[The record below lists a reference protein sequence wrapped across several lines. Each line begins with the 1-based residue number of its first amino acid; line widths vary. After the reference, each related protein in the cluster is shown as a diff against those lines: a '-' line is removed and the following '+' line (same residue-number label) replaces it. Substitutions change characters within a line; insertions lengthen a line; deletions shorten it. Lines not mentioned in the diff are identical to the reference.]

1 MQSYEFL
8 LILAVILLSTKVFG
22 LISERVHMPQVVG
35 ALLAGVVLGPSV
47 LGLVEETDFLL
58 KTSEIGVILLMFMA
72 GLDTDLE
79 ELKKTGLASFVI
91 ALIGVVVPL
100 IAGTGLYLVFF
111 PDMGEPLHMLKAL
124 FIGVVLTATSVSITV
139 ETLREM
145 GRLKGKVGTAI
156 LGAAIIDD
164 IMGIIVLTL
173 VSAMTDPT
181 VQPIA
186 VLGRIVAFFILVVIV
201 GFVMYRLFRAITGI
215 IVLTLV
221 SAMTDPTV
229 QPIAVLGRIVAFFIL
244 VVIVGFVMYRLFRAI
259 TNEWSNH
266 RRIAIYALSFC
277 LILSFVAEH
286 YFGIADITVGFVM
299 YRLFRAITNEWSN
312 HRRIAIY
319 ALSFCLILSFV
330 AEHYFGIADITGA
343 YFAGLILCN
352 LLEAREYI
360 NKKVNIL
367 AYMFFSPVFLAS
379 MGIKTELDG
388 MTGSLLIFSFALL
401 AVAIITKIV
410 GCGLGAKLMGFN
422 WSDSLSIGL
431 GMVSRGEVALIVAQ
445 KGAQVGLIDS
455 LLFPPIVLVVIV
467 TTLITPILLKLF
479 MKSPGEGTPPSIRHD
494 FI

>member
-173 VSAMTDPT
+173 VSAMTDPA

-186 VLGRIVAFFILVVIV
+186 VLGRIAAFFILVVI
-201 GFVMYRLFRAITGI
+201 
-215 IVLTLV
+215 
-221 SAMTDPTV
+221 
-229 QPIAVLGRIVAFFIL
+229 
-244 VVIVGFVMYRLFRAI
+244 
-259 TNEWSNH
+259 
-266 RRIAIYALSFC
+266 
-277 LILSFVAEH
+277 
-286 YFGIADITVGFVM
+286 VGFVM

-367 AYMFFSPVFLAS
+367 AYMFFSPVFFAS

>member
-111 PDMGEPLHMLKAL
+111 PDVGEPLHMLKAL

-201 GFVMYRLFRAITGI
+201 GFVMYRLFRAIT
-215 IVLTLV
+215 
-221 SAMTDPTV
+221 
-229 QPIAVLGRIVAFFIL
+229 
-244 VVIVGFVMYRLFRAI
+244 
-259 TNEWSNH
+259 
-266 RRIAIYALSFC
+266 
-277 LILSFVAEH
+277 
-286 YFGIADITVGFVM
+286 
-299 YRLFRAITNEWSN
+299 NEWSN

-367 AYMFFSPVFLAS
+367 AYMFFSPVFFAS

-401 AVAIITKIV
+401 AIAIITKIV

-455 LLFPPIVLVVIV
+455 SLFPPIVLVVIV

>member
-35 ALLAGVVLGPSV
+35 ALVAGVVLGPSV
-47 LGLVEETDFLL
+47 LGLVEETDFLM

-91 ALIGVVVPL
+91 ALIGVLVPL
-100 IAGTGLYLVFF
+100 AAGTGLYLAFF
-111 PDMGEPLHMLKAL
+111 PDNGEPLHMLKAL

-181 VQPIA
+181 VKPIA
-186 VLGRIVAFFILVVIV
+186 VLGRILAFFVLLVIV
-201 GFVMYRLFRAITGI
+201 GYI
-215 IVLTLV
+215 
-221 SAMTDPTV
+221 
-229 QPIAVLGRIVAFFIL
+229 
-244 VVIVGFVMYRLFRAI
+244 MYRLFRAI

-266 RRIAIYALSFC
+266 RRIAIYAL
-277 LILSFVAEH
+277 A
-286 YFGIADITVGFVM
+286 
-299 YRLFRAITNEWSN
+299 
-312 HRRIAIY
+312 
-319 ALSFCLILSFV
+319 FCLILSFV

-352 LLEAREYI
+352 IMEAREYI
-360 NKKVNIL
+360 NKKVNIM
-367 AYMFFSPVFLAS
+367 AYMFFSPVFFAS

-388 MTGSLLIFSFALL
+388 MTTSLLIFSIALL
-401 AVAIITKIV
+401 VIAILTKIV

-422 WSDSLSIGL
+422 WSDSLSVGL

-445 KGAQVGLIDS
+445 KGAQSGLVDS
-455 LLFPPIVLVVIV
+455 SLFPPIVLVVIV

-479 MKSPGEGTPPSIRHD
+479 MKSPEGPDLELRHD
-494 FI
+494 HI

>member
-58 KTSEIGVILLMFMA
+58 RTSEIGVILLMFMA

-201 GFVMYRLFRAITGI
+201 GFVMYRLFRAIT
-215 IVLTLV
+215 
-221 SAMTDPTV
+221 
-229 QPIAVLGRIVAFFIL
+229 
-244 VVIVGFVMYRLFRAI
+244 
-259 TNEWSNH
+259 
-266 RRIAIYALSFC
+266 
-277 LILSFVAEH
+277 
-286 YFGIADITVGFVM
+286 
-299 YRLFRAITNEWSN
+299 NEWSN

-367 AYMFFSPVFLAS
+367 AYMFFSPVFFAS

-388 MTGSLLIFSFALL
+388 MTGSLLIFSFPLL
-401 AVAIITKIV
+401 AVAIITKII

-455 LLFPPIVLVVIV
+455 SLFPPIVLVVIV

>member
-1 MQSYEFL
+1 
-8 LILAVILLSTKVFG
+8 
-22 LISERVHMPQVVG
+22 
-35 ALLAGVVLGPSV
+35 
-47 LGLVEETDFLL
+47 
-58 KTSEIGVILLMFMA
+58 
-72 GLDTDLE
+72 
-79 ELKKTGLASFVI
+79 
-91 ALIGVVVPL
+91 
-100 IAGTGLYLVFF
+100 
-111 PDMGEPLHMLKAL
+111 MLKAL

-201 GFVMYRLFRAITGI
+201 GFVMYRLFRAIT
-215 IVLTLV
+215 
-221 SAMTDPTV
+221 
-229 QPIAVLGRIVAFFIL
+229 
-244 VVIVGFVMYRLFRAI
+244 
-259 TNEWSNH
+259 
-266 RRIAIYALSFC
+266 
-277 LILSFVAEH
+277 
-286 YFGIADITVGFVM
+286 
-299 YRLFRAITNEWSN
+299 NEWSN

-367 AYMFFSPVFLAS
+367 AYMFFSPVFFAS

-401 AVAIITKIV
+401 AIAIITKIV

-445 KGAQVGLIDS
+445 KGAHVGLIDS
-455 LLFPPIVLVVIV
+455 SLFPPIVLVVIV

>member
-111 PDMGEPLHMLKAL
+111 PDMSEPLHMLKAL

-186 VLGRIVAFFILVVIV
+186 VLGRIAAFFILVVIV
-201 GFVMYRLFRAITGI
+201 GFVMYRLFRT
-215 IVLTLV
+215 
-221 SAMTDPTV
+221 
-229 QPIAVLGRIVAFFIL
+229 
-244 VVIVGFVMYRLFRAI
+244 
-259 TNEWSNH
+259 
-266 RRIAIYALSFC
+266 
-277 LILSFVAEH
+277 
-286 YFGIADITVGFVM
+286 
-299 YRLFRAITNEWSN
+299 ITNEWSN

-367 AYMFFSPVFLAS
+367 AYMFFSPVFFAS

-455 LLFPPIVLVVIV
+455 SLFPPIVLVVIV

>member
-186 VLGRIVAFFILVVIV
+186 VLGRIAAFFILVVI
-201 GFVMYRLFRAITGI
+201 
-215 IVLTLV
+215 
-221 SAMTDPTV
+221 
-229 QPIAVLGRIVAFFIL
+229 
-244 VVIVGFVMYRLFRAI
+244 
-259 TNEWSNH
+259 
-266 RRIAIYALSFC
+266 
-277 LILSFVAEH
+277 
-286 YFGIADITVGFVM
+286 VGFVM

-367 AYMFFSPVFLAS
+367 AYMFFSPVFFAS

-401 AVAIITKIV
+401 AVAIITKII

-455 LLFPPIVLVVIV
+455 SLFPPIVLVVIV

>member
-1 MQSYEFL
+1 MDGRIARRCSAFYTNFSGIYSQKVLVHPNKKVYNNAILFRKGIGGIYNMQSYEFL

-100 IAGTGLYLVFF
+100 IAGTGLYLIFF

-201 GFVMYRLFRAITGI
+201 GFVMYRLFRAIT
-215 IVLTLV
+215 
-221 SAMTDPTV
+221 
-229 QPIAVLGRIVAFFIL
+229 
-244 VVIVGFVMYRLFRAI
+244 
-259 TNEWSNH
+259 
-266 RRIAIYALSFC
+266 
-277 LILSFVAEH
+277 
-286 YFGIADITVGFVM
+286 
-299 YRLFRAITNEWSN
+299 NEWSN

-367 AYMFFSPVFLAS
+367 AYMFFSPVFFAS

-455 LLFPPIVLVVIV
+455 SLFPPIVLVVIV

>member
-201 GFVMYRLFRAITGI
+201 GFVMYRLFRAIT
-215 IVLTLV
+215 
-221 SAMTDPTV
+221 
-229 QPIAVLGRIVAFFIL
+229 
-244 VVIVGFVMYRLFRAI
+244 
-259 TNEWSNH
+259 
-266 RRIAIYALSFC
+266 
-277 LILSFVAEH
+277 
-286 YFGIADITVGFVM
+286 
-299 YRLFRAITNEWSN
+299 NEWSN

-367 AYMFFSPVFLAS
+367 AYMFFSPVFFAS

-401 AVAIITKIV
+401 AIAIITKIV

-455 LLFPPIVLVVIV
+455 SLFPPIVLVVIV

>member
-201 GFVMYRLFRAITGI
+201 GFVMYRLFRAIT
-215 IVLTLV
+215 
-221 SAMTDPTV
+221 
-229 QPIAVLGRIVAFFIL
+229 
-244 VVIVGFVMYRLFRAI
+244 
-259 TNEWSNH
+259 
-266 RRIAIYALSFC
+266 
-277 LILSFVAEH
+277 
-286 YFGIADITVGFVM
+286 
-299 YRLFRAITNEWSN
+299 NEWSN

-367 AYMFFSPVFLAS
+367 AYMFFSPVFFAS

-479 MKSPGEGTPPSIRHD
+479 MKSPGEGTPPSIRDD

>member
-8 LILAVILLSTKVFG
+8 MILAVILLSTKVFG

-47 LGLVEETDFLL
+47 LGLVEETDFLM
-58 KTSEIGVILLMFMA
+58 KTSEIGVIILMFMA

-79 ELKKTGLASFVI
+79 ELKKTGFASFII
-91 ALIGVVVPL
+91 ALIGVIVPL
-100 IAGTGLYLVFF
+100 GAGTALYLGFF
-111 PDMGEPLHMLKAL
+111 PDAGDPLHMLRAL

-173 VSAMTDPT
+173 VSGMTDPT

-186 VLGRIVAFFILVVIV
+186 VVGRIAAFFVLLVAV
-201 GFVMYRLFRAITGI
+201 GLLM
-215 IVLTLV
+215 
-221 SAMTDPTV
+221 P
-229 QPIAVLGRIVAFFIL
+229 
-244 VVIVGFVMYRLFRAI
+244 RLFRAI

-266 RRIAIYALSFC
+266 RRIAIYAL
-277 LILSFVAEH
+277 A
-286 YFGIADITVGFVM
+286 
-299 YRLFRAITNEWSN
+299 
-312 HRRIAIY
+312 
-319 ALSFCLILSFV
+319 FCLILSFV

-352 LLEAREYI
+352 IVEAREYI
-360 NKKVNIL
+360 NKKMNIM
-367 AYMFFSPVFLAS
+367 AYMFFSPVFFAS
-379 MGIKTELDG
+379 IGIKTELAG
-388 MTGSLLIFSFALL
+388 MTTSLLVFSVLL
-401 AVAIITKIV
+401 LVIAIVTKII
-410 GCGLGAKLMGFN
+410 GCGLGAKMMGFS
-422 WSDSLSIGL
+422 WSDSLSVGL

-445 KGAQVGLIDS
+445 KGAQARLVDS
-455 LLFPPIVLVVIV
+455 TLFPPIVLMVIV

-479 MKSPGEGTPPSIRHD
+479 MKPPQGAEPSIRHD
-494 FI
+494 HI

>member
-35 ALLAGVVLGPSV
+35 ALVAGVVLGPSV
-47 LGLVEETDFLL
+47 LGLVEETDFLM

-91 ALIGVVVPL
+91 ALIGVLVPL
-100 IAGTGLYLVFF
+100 AAGTGLYLAFF
-111 PDMGEPLHMLKAL
+111 PDNGEPLHMLKAL

-181 VQPIA
+181 VKPIA
-186 VLGRIVAFFILVVIV
+186 VLGRILAFFVLLVIV
-201 GFVMYRLFRAITGI
+201 GYI
-215 IVLTLV
+215 
-221 SAMTDPTV
+221 
-229 QPIAVLGRIVAFFIL
+229 
-244 VVIVGFVMYRLFRAI
+244 MYRLFRAI

-266 RRIAIYALSFC
+266 RRIAIYAL
-277 LILSFVAEH
+277 A
-286 YFGIADITVGFVM
+286 
-299 YRLFRAITNEWSN
+299 
-312 HRRIAIY
+312 
-319 ALSFCLILSFV
+319 FCLILSFV

-352 LLEAREYI
+352 IMEAREYI
-360 NKKVNIL
+360 NKKVNIM
-367 AYMFFSPVFLAS
+367 AYMFFSPVFFAS

-388 MTGSLLIFSFALL
+388 MTTSLLIFSIALL
-401 AVAIITKIV
+401 VIAILTKII

-422 WSDSLSIGL
+422 WSDSLSVGL

-445 KGAQVGLIDS
+445 KGAQSGLVDS
-455 LLFPPIVLVVIV
+455 SLFPPIVLVVIV

-479 MKSPGEGTPPSIRHD
+479 MKSPEGPDLELRHD
-494 FI
+494 HI

>member
-35 ALLAGVVLGPSV
+35 ALVAGVVLGPSV
-47 LGLVEETDFLL
+47 LGLVEETDFLM

-91 ALIGVVVPL
+91 ALIGVLVPL
-100 IAGTGLYLVFF
+100 AAGTGLYLAFF
-111 PDMGEPLHMLKAL
+111 PDNGEPLHMLKAL

-181 VQPIA
+181 VKPIA
-186 VLGRIVAFFILVVIV
+186 VLGRILAFFVLLIIV
-201 GFVMYRLFRAITGI
+201 GYI
-215 IVLTLV
+215 
-221 SAMTDPTV
+221 
-229 QPIAVLGRIVAFFIL
+229 
-244 VVIVGFVMYRLFRAI
+244 MYRLFRAI

-266 RRIAIYALSFC
+266 RRIAIYAL
-277 LILSFVAEH
+277 A
-286 YFGIADITVGFVM
+286 
-299 YRLFRAITNEWSN
+299 
-312 HRRIAIY
+312 
-319 ALSFCLILSFV
+319 FCLILSFV

-352 LLEAREYI
+352 IMEAREYI
-360 NKKVNIL
+360 NKKVNIM
-367 AYMFFSPVFLAS
+367 AYMFFSPVFFAS

-388 MTGSLLIFSFALL
+388 MTTSLLIFSIALL
-401 AVAIITKIV
+401 VIAILTKII

-422 WSDSLSIGL
+422 WSDSLSVGL

-445 KGAQVGLIDS
+445 KGAQSGLVDS
-455 LLFPPIVLVVIV
+455 SLFPPIVLVVIV

-479 MKSPGEGTPPSIRHD
+479 MKSPEGPDLELRHD
-494 FI
+494 HI

>member
-201 GFVMYRLFRAITGI
+201 GFVMYRLFRAIT
-215 IVLTLV
+215 
-221 SAMTDPTV
+221 
-229 QPIAVLGRIVAFFIL
+229 
-244 VVIVGFVMYRLFRAI
+244 
-259 TNEWSNH
+259 
-266 RRIAIYALSFC
+266 
-277 LILSFVAEH
+277 
-286 YFGIADITVGFVM
+286 
-299 YRLFRAITNEWSN
+299 NEWSN

-367 AYMFFSPVFLAS
+367 AYMFFSPVFFAS

-455 LLFPPIVLVVIV
+455 SLFPPIVFVVIV